1 MSNYKCNFNYNKN
14 YNKPS
19 ISYNKQHKGNI
30 ICNNCYYNNCL
41 KDNDDDSKKI
51 DCMNYSGDLYKK
63 CNFYWHKRT
72 SKHNKRLCSN
82 AQAQE
87 GGRFTGV

>member
-41 KDNDDDSKKI
+41 KHNDDNSKKI
-51 DCMNYSGDLYKK
+51 DCMKPVLPELYIIYEKNSNYCIPY
-63 CNFYWHKRT
+63 
-72 SKHNKRLCSN
+72 SK
-82 AQAQE
+82 
-87 GGRFTGV
+87 